1 MTFSNNSFETVSL
14 DSTLPHANVRDRLI
28 DALTCD
34 IHVCGPEN
42 LLVALF
48 LIDLKDFHEI
58 NENVGFDFGDEA
70 LLTVQKRLAKQL
82 KKASMVAR
90 VSSNTF
96 AVIIP
101 DLKSEPF
108 LELAANKI
116 RKIIAEPLQHSNHN
130 ISLEC
135 HLGVSVY
142 PTSEMKPEKLII
154 QAESS
159 LKQAKTILSKK
170 LLIPNTDKDDTFSI
184 SDIERNLVKAI
195 GDNELEFF
203 YQPKVNLKTGKADSA
218 EALIRWNSS
227 KLGFV
232 SPDQF
237 IPIAE
242 KSNLIRKVTDWGIK
256 TAFREKAII
265 DTNSKNFS
273 LSVNLSTRDL
283 YDNDL
288 IFVIDS
294 ASEIWD
300 INLEKIVLE
309 ITEGSI
315 LKNQTIAFEQ
325 LRKLK
330 ERGIKISLDDFGT
343 GYSSLAYFKN
353 IPADELK
360 IDKSFIS
367 SLCHNN
373 DDASIVE
380 LIINLA
386 KKFNL
391 SVVAE
396 GIEDKETLDQLIDM
410 GCDYA
415 QGYYFSRPIAHK
427 EFIRWI
433 NDFNKVI

>member
-14 DSTLPHANVRDRLI
+14 DSTLPHASVRDRLI
-28 DALTCD
+28 DALSCD
-34 IHVCGPEN
+34 IHVCGADS
-42 LLVALF
+42 LLVAFF
-48 LIDLKDFHEI
+48 LVDIKDFHDI
-58 NENVGFDFGDEA
+58 NENFGFDFGDEV
-70 LLTVQKRLAKQL
+70 LLIIQKRLAKEL

-90 VSSNTF
+90 LSGNTF
-96 AVIIP
+96 GVIIP

-116 RKIIAEPLQHSNHN
+116 RKIIEEPLQHSNHH
-130 ISLEC
+130 ISMEC

-142 PTSEMKPEKLII
+142 PTSEMKPEKLLI
-154 QAESS
+154 QAENS
-159 LKQAKTILSKK
+159 LKQAKAILSKK
-170 LLIPNTDKDDTFSI
+170 LFIPNLDDEDGFSI
-184 SDIERNLVKAI
+184 SDIERNLVK
-195 GDNELEFF
+195 GLRDNELEFY

-218 EALIRWNSS
+218 ETLIRWNSS

-232 SPDQF
+232 YPDQF

-242 KSNLIRKVTDWGIK
+242 KSNLIRQITDWGIK
-256 TAFREKAII
+256 TAFREKVLI
-265 DTNSKNFS
+265 DEATPNFS
-273 LSVNLSTRDL
+273 LSVNLSTKDL

-288 IFVIDS
+288 IFLIDS
-294 ASEIWD
+294 VSEIWD

-315 LKNQTIAFEQ
+315 LKNQTVAFEQ
-325 LRKLK
+325 LKKLK

-343 GYSSLAYFKN
+343 GYSSLAYFKS

-360 IDKSFIS
+360 IDKSFVS
-367 SLCHNN
+367 SLCHDS

-415 QGYYFSRPIAHK
+415 QGYYFSRPLPTEK
-427 EFIRWI
+427 FIEWVK
-433 NDFNKVI
+433 NFNNTK

>member
-1 MTFSNNSFETVSL
+1 MTFSSNSFETVSL

-28 DALTCD
+28 DALSCD
-34 IHVCGPEN
+34 IHICGPEN
-42 LLVALF
+42 LLVAFF

-58 NENVGFDFGDEA
+58 NENMGYDFGDEV
-70 LLTVQKRLAKQL
+70 LLIIQKRLAKQL

-90 VSSNTF
+90 ISGNTF
-96 AVIIP
+96 GIIIP

-116 RKIIAEPLQHSNHN
+116 RKIIEEPLQHSNHN

-142 PTSEMKPEKLII
+142 PTSEMKPEKLLLE
-154 QAESS
+154 AEGS
-159 LKQAKTILSKK
+159 LKQAKPTLSKK
-170 LLIPNTDKDDTFSI
+170 LLIPNIDNDDGFSI

-195 GDNELEFF
+195 GNNELEFF

-256 TAFREKAII
+256 TAFREKAAI
-265 DTNSKNFS
+265 DASSENFS

-300 INLEKIVLE
+300 INPEKIVLE

-315 LKNQTIAFEQ
+315 LKNQTVAFEQ
-325 LRKLK
+325 LRKIK
-330 ERGIKISLDDFGT
+330 DRGMKISLDDFGT

-360 IDKSFIS
+360 IDKSFIL
-367 SLCHNN
+367 SLCHDN

-396 GIEDKETLDQLIDM
+396 GIEDKETLDQLIEM

-415 QGYYFSRPIAHK
+415 QGYHFSKPMPTEK
-427 EFIRWI
+427 FIEWVK
-433 NDFNKVI
+433 DFNKS